1 MTSIVDLRIQQELPA
16 FDRDHSFRLFVD
28 IENLGNLL
36 NSDWGRVER
45 TGYEYERAVVSAEID
60 NGQYVYSDLND
71 VDDIENLRLL
81 NQSVW
86 QVQIGLRY
94 DF

>member
-1 MTSIVDLRIQQELPA
+1 M
-16 FDRDHSFRLFVD
+16 LFFD

-45 TGYEYERAVVSAEID
+45 TRYEYERDVVSASIVE
-60 NGQYVYSDLND
+60 GQYEYFRLNSDRS
-71 VDDIENLRLL
+71 IKNLETLSR
-81 NQSVW
+81 SVW
-86 QVQIGLRY
+86 QIQLGIKY